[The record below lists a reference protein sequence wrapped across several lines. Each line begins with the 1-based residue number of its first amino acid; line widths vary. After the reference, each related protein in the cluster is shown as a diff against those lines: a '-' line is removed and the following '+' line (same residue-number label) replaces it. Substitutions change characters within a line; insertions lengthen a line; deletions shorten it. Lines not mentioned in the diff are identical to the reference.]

1 MNEEIPI
8 AARIVAVVDAFD
20 AMISARPYKSAMS
33 VNEAIAELGRCAGTQ
48 FDAAV
53 IEAFT
58 RVVAQAQPDI
68 RAA

>member
-1 MNEEIPI
+1 
-8 AARIVAVVDAFD
+8 
-20 AMISARPYKSAMS
+20 MS

-58 RVVAQAQPDI
+58 KVIAQAQPDI